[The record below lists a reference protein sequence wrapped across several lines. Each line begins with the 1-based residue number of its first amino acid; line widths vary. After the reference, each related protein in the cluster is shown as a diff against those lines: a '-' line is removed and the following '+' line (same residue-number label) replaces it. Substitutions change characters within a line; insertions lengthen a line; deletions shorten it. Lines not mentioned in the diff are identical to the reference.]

1 MPIQK
6 QPNAMRFVAIDIGE
20 SQTGCETR
28 HTQMKGFTLIELL
41 IVVAIVAILAAI
53 AYPSYKN
60 YVLKGKRAEGRGAL
74 VNLLQ
79 QEEAFI
85 TQNGTYRTFSS
96 GDTTQTA
103 FRVFSSDN
111 SDTTTAAYTLGART
125 CDGTTN
131 TAPNNCVQVFTAPN
145 NIVDPSISELNIT
158 SAGLK
163 SCVES
168 DSTVCWP

>member
-6 QPNAMRFVAIDIGE
+6 QPNAMRFVAADIDGPR
-20 SQTGCETR
+20 SGCETR
-28 HTQMKGFTLIELL
+28 PARAHGFTLIELL
-41 IVVAIVAILAAI
+41 IVLAIVAILAAI

-79 QEEAFI
+79 QEEAYI
-85 TQNGTYRTFSS
+85 TQNGYYLTFSA

-103 FRVFSSDN
+103 FRVFSNDDSV
-111 SDTTTAAYTLGART
+111 TTTAAYKLGAKT
-125 CDGTTN
+125 CDGSTN
-131 TAPNNCVQVFTAPN
+131 TKPNDCIEVFTAPN

-158 SAGLK
+158 SAGVK